1 MIRYMLYL
9 NDIVILVWII
19 FFIKRN
25 HFIFL
30 INIKIKVMTCE
41 INIIV
46 KIIIIDSTTIK
57 DENCKIDIH

>member
-57 DENCKIDIH
+57 D